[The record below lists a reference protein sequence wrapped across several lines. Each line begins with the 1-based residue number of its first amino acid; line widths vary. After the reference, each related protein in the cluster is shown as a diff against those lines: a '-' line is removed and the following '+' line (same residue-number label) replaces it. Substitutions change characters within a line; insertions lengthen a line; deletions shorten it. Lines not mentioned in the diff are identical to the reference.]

1 MTREQELIRLFG
13 SRATELEALR
23 SLMGG
28 TSMTHLRAARIT
40 ESVFQALLQGLRD
53 PNPRIRWWC
62 VQLLDH
68 SSDPRGITAVA
79 SMLDDPVPRVRQN
92 AVHALGC
99 LACKPGL
106 VWRTVG
112 YHAGQTQPACRQRR
126 TCKGAETREL
136 GAGGSA
142 GSERGVNPT
151 EPLRGDTG
159 RSSTVGGPT
168 EEVTIRPERPL
179 DHDAIADV
187 VAAAFRIS
195 GRSPA

>member
-68 SSDPRGITAVA
+68 SSDPRGVTAVA

-92 AVHALGC
+92 AAHALGC
-99 LACKPGL
+99 LACKPARSGQL
-106 VWRTVG
+106 PATALNKLNELAMADLQAKVRR
-112 YHAGQTQPACRQRR
+112 HA
-126 TCKGAETREL
+126 
-136 GAGGSA
+136 S
-142 GSERGVNPT
+142 
-151 EPLRGDTG
+151 
-159 RSSTVGGPT
+159 
-168 EEVTIRPERPL
+168 
-179 DHDAIADV
+179 
-187 VAAAFRIS
+187 
-195 GRSPA
+195 